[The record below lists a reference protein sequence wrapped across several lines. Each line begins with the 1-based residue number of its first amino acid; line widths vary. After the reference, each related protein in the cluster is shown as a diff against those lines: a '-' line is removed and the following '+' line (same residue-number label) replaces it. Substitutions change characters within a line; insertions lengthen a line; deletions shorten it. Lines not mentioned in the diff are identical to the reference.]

1 MRIRLRSLSAA
12 LLVALASAGPAVA
25 QDAFVYYNHKPGA
38 GNLNGRLSYTRSGRD
53 SGRRQAGRPP
63 SLSVPSESQLCIQ
76 VENRNAVLYSYTIA
90 AADLPV
96 DTIPGLGA
104 LIKLVTDPLQARAL
118 ERTVATESARAR
130 LRTNPSDTLARA
142 IVEAPDPDRYL
153 RPVADLYAK
162 LQEMLESQ
170 LASDADSSFAH
181 AASGIAHLAGEAAH
195 IDTLA
200 REAFRSLG
208 PDTASPEVRL
218 IRATHADLWSRIGVI
233 SNRFRHALD
242 TDRDPFCTEVGTS
255 RMRVTLK
262 IARTLADPSGGL
274 LRPVG
279 DTVLTVVVDPTDE
292 RTFLIEPGM
301 ILSAFT
307 QDRSTIRLEST
318 LVAQAPNHGVGMH
331 AGVFA
336 MARAGS
342 IRWLWVTVGAA
353 TADNAVS
360 DVFVGVTFRGGAS
373 LVGGRVSA
381 GIGLALTRVPVG
393 VSQGSVGSALP
404 ADIKNVDDV
413 IQREFRPGLGV
424 TFAIQVP

>member
-1 MRIRLRSLSAA
+1 MRIRLRSLSSA
-12 LLVALASAGPAVA
+12 LLITVAAAAHAVA
-25 QDAFVYYNHKPGA
+25 QNAYVYYDHKPGA
-38 GNLNGRLSYTRSGRD
+38 ANLNGRVSYTRSGRD
-53 SGRRQAGRPP
+53 LGTRQAGRPP
-63 SLSVPSESQLCIQ
+63 SLPVPSKSQLCID
-76 VENRNAVLYSYTIA
+76 VENRNEVLYSYTIA

-96 DTIPGLGA
+96 DTIPGLAA
-104 LIKLVTDPLQARAL
+104 LVKLLTDPLQTRAL
-118 ERTVATESARAR
+118 ERTVAIDSARAR
-130 LRTNPSDTLARA
+130 LRTDPGDIRARA

-153 RPVADLYAK
+153 RPVADLYVK
-162 LQEMLESQ
+162 LQEMLEYQ
-170 LASDADSSFAH
+170 LASDAESSFAR
-181 AASGIAHLAGEAAH
+181 AASGIANLAAEAAH

-200 REAFRSLG
+200 NQAFRSLG
-208 PDTASPEVRL
+208 PDTTSPEIGL
-218 IRATHADLWSRIGVI
+218 IRATHADLRSRIGVI
-233 SNRFRHALD
+233 SRRFRHALE
-242 TDRDPFCTEVGTS
+242 THRDPFCTEVGTS

-262 IARTLADPSGGL
+262 IARTLADPGGGR

-292 RTFLIEPGM
+292 RRFLIEPGM

-307 QDRSTIRLEST
+307 QDRSTIRLDST

-393 VSQGSVGSALP
+393 VSQGSVGSAMP
-404 ADIKNVDDV
+404 ADVKNVDDV